1 MFGTTPILLLAST
14 NVQFC
19 DACFRPW
26 WNKQQQIAIFFLWM
40 YAFVFPEPNLIIN
53 NWNKNLCTF
62 LNAYTDSRQEEK
74 SAKISAKSCRNYR
87 IQQLHYAGESTS
99 KTLVQCSLHRAWG
112 DLKDLE
118 RNLQQAFYCTRVIP
132 KIHSA
137 KNSSFQFILKMPAS
151 QLQQF
156 WVIAWSCHLP
166 CEVCDVLQQRSLFSF
181 KSQLE
186 KTVSIPLSLMCKE
199 ISEYS
204 PRNKCSTYLIKY
216 VNDIKVN

>member
-1 MFGTTPILLLAST
+1 MYVFKCMHRQQAGRKVCKNFCKIMQKLQNSAATLRGGIHKQKSGPVLLTQGLRGFEGLGKKFAAGILLHEGDT
-14 NVQFC
+14 QN
-19 DACFRPW
+19 
-26 WNKQQQIAIFFLWM
+26 
-40 YAFVFPEPNLIIN
+40 
-53 NWNKNLCTF
+53 T
-62 LNAYTDSRQEEK
+62 
-74 SAKISAKSCRNYR
+74 
-87 IQQLHYAGESTS
+87 
-99 KTLVQCSLHRAWG
+99 QC
-112 DLKDLE
+112 
-118 RNLQQAFYCTRVIP
+118 
-132 KIHSA
+132 